1 MAKRWKLALAIA
13 AGLAVGAGSAAWA
26 MKGGGLSG
34 FDLGGLDLGGLDLG
48 GAGAGGWYGNSVTG
62 SVDADPWARA
72 QVALTGLLALN
83 KSQAI
88 YFTTNVDA
96 AGAALRE
103 DCRYQVTGGALPA
116 RWWSV
121 TVYADD
127 DYLPLNDDDA
137 LSFDATEVQPDASGR
152 WSALVTSQRPAEGA
166 WASSRK
172 AGSYSLTLRLYQ
184 PSQAAQN
191 NLAAIPMPV
200 VTRRDCGGRA

>member
-26 MKGGGLSG
+26 MK
-34 FDLGGLDLGGLDLG
+34 GGLDLGGLDLG

-62 SVDADPWARA
+62 SVDADPWTRA

-96 AGAALRE
+96 AGAPLRE

-191 NLAAIPMPV
+191 KLAAIPMPV
-200 VTRRDCGGRA
+200 VTRLDCGGRA